1 MMTTLSEAVMSKYEL
16 TKVLGT
22 RIQQVC
28 NGGALF
34 VDRGDNET
42 IPDAVQRELRE
53 RRNPLMLVRTMPNG
67 VKKTYRVAE
76 MVAREDLMQPTGNH
90 V

>member
-1 MMTTLSEAVMSKYEL
+1 MTTLSEAVLSKYEL
-16 TKVLGT
+16 TKVVGV

-34 VDRGDNET
+34 VDRKDNET
-42 IPDAVQRELRE
+42 IPDVVQRELLE
-53 RRNPLMLVRTMPNG
+53 RRSPLMLVRTMPNG
-67 VKKTYRVAE
+67 VRRTYRVSE
-76 MVAREDLMQPTGNH
+76 MVVRADLLQPTGNH

>member
-1 MMTTLSEAVMSKYEL
+1 MTTLSEAVLSKYEL
-16 TKVLGT
+16 TTVLGT

-34 VDRGDNET
+34 VERKEDET
-42 IPDAVQRELRE
+42 IPDAVQRELLE
-53 RRNPLMLVRTMPNG
+53 RRTPFMLVRTMPNG
-67 VKKTYRVAE
+67 VKKTYRVSE
-76 MVAREDLMQPTGNH
+76 MVIREDLMQPTGNH

>member
-1 MMTTLSEAVMSKYEL
+1 MTTLSEAVLSKYEL
-16 TKVLGT
+16 TTVLGT

-34 VDRGDNET
+34 VERKEHET
-42 IPDAVQRELRE
+42 IPDAVQRELLE
-53 RRNPLMLVRTMPNG
+53 RRTPLMLVRTMPNG
-67 VKKTYRVAE
+67 VKKKYRVSE
-76 MVAREDLMQPTGNH
+76 MVIREDLMQPTGNH

>member
-1 MMTTLSEAVMSKYEL
+1 MTSLSEAVLSKYEL
-16 TKVLGT
+16 TRILGT

-34 VDRGDNET
+34 VERKEHET
-42 IPDAVQRELRE
+42 IPDVVQRELLE
-53 RRNPLMLVRTMPNG
+53 RKSPFLLVRTMPNG
-67 VKKTYRVAE
+67 VKKTYRVSD
-76 MVAREDLMQPTGNH
+76 MVLREDLIQPTGNH

>member
-1 MMTTLSEAVMSKYEL
+1 MTTLSEAVLSKYEL

-34 VDRGDNET
+34 VERMEHET
-42 IPDAVQRELRE
+42 IPDVVQRELLE
-53 RRNPLMLVRTMPNG
+53 RRCPLMLVRTMPNG
-67 VKKTYRVAE
+67 IKKTYKVSE
-76 MVAREDLMQPTGNH
+76 MVIREDLMQPTGSH